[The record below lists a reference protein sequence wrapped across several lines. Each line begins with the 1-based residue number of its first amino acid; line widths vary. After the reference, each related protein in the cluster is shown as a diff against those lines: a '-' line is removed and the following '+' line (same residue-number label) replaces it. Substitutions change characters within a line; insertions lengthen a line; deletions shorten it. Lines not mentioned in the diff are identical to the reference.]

1 MVYTNIKPF
10 TTEEG
15 VNLNKKK
22 LLIIGVIVYC
32 FCVLF
37 YFVEDYWKSKSL
49 ILSGIDAKLRSA
61 TISTDFIISERVH
74 YLAGKGIPLDKTI
87 DKYNTIELSKYAK
100 ALGVNYIYS
109 FIMKNGKVYYTA
121 SSVNDLEMKDGD
133 YFAYLEPYPEA
144 TEELKSLFKTPE
156 KELVEVASD
165 RWGSFRSILK
175 SHLGYGGQIYVVGA
189 DEEISELK
197 RIYQRSALNTAFL
210 AIFLL
215 IIIIPIVLQYEKIT
229 NLESENKLNE
239 KLLNKLEFDSIT
251 NLPYIEKLWVNPL
264 DFPEPSLFIIEISNL
279 KSLTTYYNK
288 SNIED
293 LFRYVAHL
301 LSNTSVIDSNFKLFK
316 SGIDEFVLVINESN
330 SYEDLYLLADNL
342 YEEIYNKPF
351 ILDGR
356 KIIIKPVISSS
367 VVNAKEDLKGAF
379 LRSNLALNYAHEN
392 NLRSFIYNVEDHHE
406 LALAEKEIF
415 WTEKLWNA
423 LNDDRILPYFQAIQN
438 VSTGKIEKYEA
449 LMRFKEIDGKILSP
463 FAFLDIAYKTGLY
476 FKLSEVMIKKTFDY
490 FKDKKT
496 EFSINISTK
505 DVDDSHTKKILLRRV
520 SLFPNPE
527 LIVFEIIESDGIDNY
542 ENLIT
547 FLNEVKKFGCKVALD
562 DFGSGY
568 SNFERISKLPID
580 YIKVD
585 GSLIKNINSSINDEI
600 LVQMI
605 VKVSKKIG
613 VKTIAEFVH
622 SKEVYDKVVNLG
634 IDYAQGYYISEPIP
648 TIK

>member
-1 MVYTNIKPF
+1 M
-10 TTEEG
+10 
-15 VNLNKKK
+15 NKKK
-22 LLIIGVIVYC
+22 LLFIGIVLYC
-32 FCVLF
+32 FCVLV
-37 YFVEDYWKSKSL
+37 YFVDDYWKSKAL

-61 TISTDFIISERVH
+61 SISTDFIISERVH
-74 YLAGKGIPLDKTI
+74 YLAGKGTPLDKNI

-109 FIMKNGKVYYTA
+109 FIMKDGKVYYTA
-121 SSVNDLEMKDGD
+121 SSVNDLEMKNGD
-133 YFAYLEPYPEA
+133 YYAYLEPYPEA
-144 TEELKSLFKTPE
+144 TEELKNLFKTPE
-156 KELVEVASD
+156 KELVEVATD
-165 RWGSFRSILK
+165 HWGTFRSILK

-189 DEEISELK
+189 DEEISDLQK
-197 RIYQRSALNTAFL
+197 IYQKSALNTAL
-210 AIFLL
+210 LSIFLL
-215 IIIIPIVLQYEKIT
+215 TIIIPVVLQYEKIS

-239 KLLNKLEFDSIT
+239 KLLKNLEFDNIT
-251 NLPYIEKLWVNPL
+251 RLPYIEKLWVTPL
-264 DFPEPSLFIIEISNL
+264 EFSEPSLFIIEISNL

-288 SNIED
+288 SDIEN
-293 LFRYVAHL
+293 LFKYVAHL
-301 LSNTSVIDSNFKLFK
+301 LSNTSVIHSNFKLYK
-316 SGIDEFVLVINESN
+316 SGIEEFVLVINEKN
-330 SYEDLYLLADNL
+330 SFEDLYLLADNL

-351 ILDGR
+351 VLNGR
-356 KIIIKPVISSS
+356 KIIIKPIISSS

-392 NLRSFIYNVEDHHE
+392 NLRTFIYNVEDHHE

-415 WTEKLWNA
+415 WTEKLWDA
-423 LNDDRILPYFQAIQN
+423 LNDNRILPYFQAIQN
-438 VSTGKIEKYEA
+438 LSTGEIEKYEA
-449 LMRFKEIDGKILSP
+449 LMRFQEREGKILSP

-490 FKDKKT
+490 FKDKNM

-505 DVDDSHTKKILLRRV
+505 DVDDENTKKILLKKV
-520 SLFPNPE
+520 SQFPKPQ

-542 ENLIT
+542 DNLIT
-547 FLNEVKKFGCKVALD
+547 FLNEIKKFGCKVALD

-580 YIKVD
+580 YIKID
-585 GSLIKNINSSINDEI
+585 GSLIKNINTSANDEI

-622 SKEVYDKVVNLG
+622 SKEVYEKVINLG
-634 IDYAQGYYISEPIP
+634 IDYAQGYYIAEPMP

>member
-1 MVYTNIKPF
+1 M
-10 TTEEG
+10 
-15 VNLNKKK
+15 NKKK
-22 LLIIGVIVYC
+22 LLFIGIVLYC
-32 FCVLF
+32 FCVLV
-37 YFVEDYWKSKSL
+37 YFVDDYWKSKAL

-61 TISTDFIISERVH
+61 SISTDFIISERVH
-74 YLAGKGIPLDKTI
+74 YLAGKGIPLDKNI

-109 FIMKNGKVYYTA
+109 FIMKDGKVYYTA
-121 SSVNDLEMKDGD
+121 SSVNDLEMKNGD
-133 YFAYLEPYPEA
+133 YYAYLEPYPEA
-144 TEELKSLFKTPE
+144 TEELKNLFKTPE
-156 KELVEVASD
+156 KELVEVATD
-165 RWGSFRSILK
+165 HWGTFRSILK

-189 DEEISELK
+189 DEEISDLQK
-197 RIYQRSALNTAFL
+197 IYQKSAINTAL
-210 AIFLL
+210 LSIFLL
-215 IIIIPIVLQYEKIT
+215 TIIIPVVLQYEKIS

-239 KLLNKLEFDSIT
+239 KLLKNLEFDNIT
-251 NLPYIEKLWVNPL
+251 RLPYIEKLWVTPL
-264 DFPEPSLFIIEISNL
+264 EFSEPSLFIIEISNL

-288 SNIED
+288 SDIEN
-293 LFRYVAHL
+293 LFKYVAHL
-301 LSNTSVIDSNFKLFK
+301 LSNTSVIHSSFKLYK
-316 SGIDEFVLVINESN
+316 SGIEEFVLIINEKN
-330 SYEDLYLLADNL
+330 SFEDLYLLADNL

-351 ILDGR
+351 VLNGK
-356 KIIIKPVISSS
+356 KIIIKPIISSS

-392 NLRSFIYNVEDHHE
+392 NLRTFIYNVEDHHE

-415 WTEKLWNA
+415 WTEKLWDA
-423 LNDDRILPYFQAIQN
+423 LNDNRILPYFQAIQN
-438 VSTGKIEKYEA
+438 LSTGEIEKYEA
-449 LMRFKEIDGKILSP
+449 LMRFQEREGKILSP

-490 FKDKKT
+490 FKDKNM

-505 DVDDSHTKKILLRRV
+505 DVDDENTKKILLKKV
-520 SLFPNPE
+520 SQFPKPQ

-542 ENLIT
+542 DNLIT
-547 FLNEVKKFGCKVALD
+547 FLNEIKKFGCKVALD

-580 YIKVD
+580 YIKID
-585 GSLIKNINSSINDEI
+585 GSLIKNINTSANDEI

-622 SKEVYDKVVNLG
+622 SKEVYEKVINLG
-634 IDYAQGYYISEPIP
+634 IDYAQGYYIAEPMP